1 MGRLRDPGHDRFNPS
16 SGIKAI
22 QTAKELAAK
31 FTTSALDCQDF
42 TCFSTGFSL
51 FCHLPASFSPSALR
65 CERLASGAN
74 SVSTY
79 GRKSQKSRFFSIYG
93 SERPRLSGFHC
104 ASRKLFCHHRPPSD
118 GLESPSDRGLLSTVR
133 SLFIVHRPSRRCRP
147 SSPFVYSLTVT
158 PTVYRPTAVCRLR
171 SDGLESPS
179 YSGLPS
185 VVPIRLFVPLFVDGH
200 PHRPSSNCRPPS
212 DGLESPSYSGLPSA
226 IPIRLFVPHSLT
238 VTPTVHRP
246 TAVCRLPSAVY

>member
-1 MGRLRDPGHDRFNPS
+1 
-16 SGIKAI
+16 
-22 QTAKELAAK
+22 
-31 FTTSALDCQDF
+31 
-42 TCFSTGFSL
+42 
-51 FCHLPASFSPSALR
+51 
-65 CERLASGAN
+65 
-74 SVSTY
+74 
-79 GRKSQKSRFFSIYG
+79 
-93 SERPRLSGFHC
+93 
-104 ASRKLFCHHRPPSD
+104 LFCHHRPPSD

-133 SLFIVHRPSRRCRP
+133 SLFIVHRPSRRCRPSSPFVYSLTVTPTAHRPTAVRRPTGWKARPTAVCRP